1 MAGVSFLRRGLGV
14 NKHEIAAEVNARMAA
29 DGQRSS
35 RLDLGPNA
43 EAIAA
48 VPGVDVLFIG
58 PGDLSLRLGCMSGV
72 NDPRMLEAQKRVAA
86 AARQHGKAW
95 GDPRA
100 LPRTSGASSN
110 SAPNSCRW
118 AVSSGRY
125 FSTFRNVPRSS
136 MPCSASR
143 TACRPPLPRQPK
155 EPRNAIRISSGKR
168 PATCPSTLGRDSRKA
183 GDHLPDELL
192 SSRLSR

>member
-1 MAGVSFLRRGLGV
+1 MVGMAGVSFLRRGLGV

-110 SAPNSCRW
+110 S
-118 AVSSGRY
+118 
-125 FSTFRNVPRSS
+125 
-136 MPCSASR
+136 
-143 TACRPPLPRQPK
+143 RP
-155 EPRNAIRISSGKR
+155 IRADGQ
-168 PATCPSTLGRDSRKA
+168 
-183 GDHLPDELL
+183 
-192 SSRLSR
+192 